1 MLQRGRQAAKEMGQ
15 GVKDRGCPVKL
26 NWKVASLSLSLY
38 LCVSISVSLSL
49 PFSSPSLSL
58 SFLEMLRKKAL
69 LDGGKKQM

>member
-49 PFSSPSLSL
+49 PFPP
-58 SFLEMLRKKAL
+58 FLLPLPFPLISRNAA
-69 LDGGKKQM
+69 